1 MADTTKIET
10 IVPAAKPPVA
20 EQAAKPAVV
29 ASAPATPVAAKAA
42 PVAAAKPVAEAKPVV
57 AATKAAKP
65 VARKAKPKARKAK
78 RKAAVTP
85 VKAVAKAAIKSNVKQ
100 IEKGTKTMN
109 KQTQQAAQ
117 ATQVVTERVQALL
130 GDVSE
135 RAKVQLEKSTRIGEE
150 FTDLGKGNVE
160 ALVAAS
166 KIAAKGVE
174 SLTQDVAEFGRK
186 SFEDASL
193 ALKSFAEVKSP
204 TDLFKLQSEFAKSA
218 FEGFV
223 AEGTKVSEAMIKL
236 AGEVVEPITSRYSV
250 AAERVKTIAA

>member
-1 MADTTKIET
+1 MADTEGLET
-10 IVPAAKPPVA
+10 AAAAVKAPAAETAP
-20 EQAAKPAVV
+20 KPAV
-29 ASAPATPVAAKAA
+29 AAPA
-42 PVAAAKPVAEAKPVV
+42 PVAAVKVAPVAAPKAEKPV
-57 AATKAAKP
+57 
-65 VARKAKPKARKAK
+65 RKAKPKARKVK
-78 RKAAVTP
+78 RKAPVTP

-117 ATQVVTERVQALL
+117 ATQAVTERVQALL

-135 RAKVQLEKSTRIGEE
+135 RAKEQLEKNTRIGEE

-174 SLTQDVAEFGRK
+174 TLTQDVAEFGRK

-204 TDLFKLQSEFAKSA
+204 TELFKLQSEFAKSA